1 LYKIVSFESLK
12 RSNFTKERNQRMY
25 STKNFLFLPV
35 LLLFNVLMAQNYQAI
50 HGSSYAGSM
59 GPGYNPASIVHVPY
73 SWDITPFSLQLK
85 QSTNAFTIKNI
96 SLLSLVSLPDSLS
109 IAAKNGI
116 KKRFVTANQDIRLLN
131 ARISLNSK
139 TALALGAN
147 IRNYFYAG
155 SSKTNGQDTLLTLFD
170 FMKINSE
177 LMPLSGEIAGNAWA
191 ELYASI
197 ALTIIDNGNRLLNAG
212 ISLKATRSLAGGYA
226 QAAGIYYDPL
236 PDINQP
242 GYLLTNGS
250 LKYGYSAN
258 FDKIDSTK
266 TAAANR
272 KLFLQNNHS
281 GMAADVGMEYI
292 ILSDED
298 KEYGGEYAYETKLGI
313 SVMDIGRNKY
323 LHGSRSRLAIA
334 GRPGI
339 TESLLDLKF
348 LAIKNLDDFNDS
360 LATIAGTLS
369 TLTGEFFIYQPTRLL
384 INVDQHIVQNF
395 FINAEITIPL
405 HAVIPKKIRSI
416 KELNLLA
423 FTARWELKSVGVY
436 LPILLNNRNQLW
448 VGGAFK
454 AGPLLL
460 GTHNLGNLFSKNKF
474 QSGGL
479 YLAFT
484 VRPKKLYDRESHY
497 PTNKLPKK
505 DRQRLDCPKF

>member
-1 LYKIVSFESLK
+1 MFLP
-12 RSNFTKERNQRMY
+12 
-25 STKNFLFLPV
+25 KNFLLLPA

-73 SWDITPFSLQLK
+73 AWDITPLSLQLK
-85 QSTNAFTIKNI
+85 QSTNAFTIKNF
-96 SLLSLVSLPDSLS
+96 SLFSLVSLPDSLS

-116 KKRFVTANQDIRLLN
+116 KKRFVTANQDLHLFN

-139 TALALGAN
+139 TAIALGAN
-147 IRNYFYAG
+147 LRNYFYAG

-170 FMKINSE
+170 FMKINNE
-177 LMPLSGEIAGNAWA
+177 LLPLSGEMTGNAWA

-197 ALTIIDNGNRLLNAG
+197 ALTIMDDGYRLLNAG
-212 ISLKATRSLAGGYA
+212 ISLKATRSIAGGYA
-226 QAAGIYYDPL
+226 QAGGIHYDPL

-242 GYLLTNGS
+242 GYVLTNGS
-250 LKYGYSAN
+250 LQYGYSAN

-266 TAAANR
+266 TSAANR

-281 GMAADVGMEYI
+281 AMAADVGIEYI

-298 KEYGGEYAYETKLGI
+298 KEYGGAYAYETKLGI
-313 SVMDIGRNKY
+313 SMMDIGRNKY
-323 LHGSRSRLAIA
+323 LHGSRSRLASTS
-334 GRPGI
+334 RPGI
-339 TESLLDLKF
+339 TDSVLDLKF
-348 LAIKNLDDFNDS
+348 SAIKNLDDFNDS
-360 LATIAGTLS
+360 LSTIAGTVS
-369 TLTGEFFIYQPTRLL
+369 KLTGDFFIYQPTRLL
-384 INVDQHIVQNF
+384 IYIDQHIVQNF

-405 HAVIPKKIRSI
+405 QAVIPKKIRSLKDI
-416 KELNLLA
+416 NLLA
-423 FTARWELKSVGVY
+423 LTPRWELKSVGAY

-460 GTHNLGNLFSKNKF
+460 GTHNLGSLLSKNKF
-474 QSGGL
+474 QRGGL

-484 VRPKKLYDRESHY
+484 VRPKKLYDREAHY